1 MLRAE
6 VNWDICQACDP
17 CSARLVCKTRAVLK
31 IDADAPAF
39 IELARCNRCGDCL
52 PACAFGAIALR
63 DARAQASRQPRAV
76 QPQ

>member
-39 IELARCNRCGDCL
+39 IELARWCWALSARYL
-52 PACAFGAIALR
+52 PSVR
-63 DARAQASRQPRAV
+63 
-76 QPQ
+76 